1 MDDSEGEFDSIT
13 NPTVLAWLEPLG
25 DSACGEDL
33 EYDNDFLE
41 LAQAAAGKPGDQF
54 QPEGEPPDW
63 RATRSLAESLFE
75 RTRDLRVA
83 IYWARAMLHLEG
95 AATLPDSLGL
105 VRGLLTRFWDE
116 VHPLP
121 DPDDGDAYARINALA
136 DMSSQEGLAGD
147 LRQSLVI
154 ADRSVGE
161 LRGRDVEVALGS
173 LEPREG
179 EYAMTA
185 SQVEQMVMA
194 ACEADAG
201 FAAMPAAVVGE
212 LEKITELMRERVGY
226 DRAPDFSSLSAV
238 FEGLAGWVPGGDA
251 FASDDGFG
259 DDGSADDGDVE
270 ADAPRGG
277 RTRGGGLG
285 TRIDSRADALRAIE
299 MVCDYLERAE
309 PTSPAQLLL
318 RRAARLV
325 DKNFL
330 ELVREFAPDAFGE
343 VAKVMGVSADES
355 SGY

>member
-1 MDDSEGEFDSIT
+1 MDDSEGDFDSIA
-13 NPTVLAWLEPLG
+13 NPMALAWLEPVG
-25 DSACGEDL
+25 DSACGEDI
-33 EYDNDFLE
+33 EYDNEFLE
-41 LAQAAAGKPGDQF
+41 LVQAAAGKPGDQF
-54 QPEGEPPDW
+54 KPEGEPPDW
-63 RATRSLAESLFE
+63 RATHSLAESLLG

-95 AATLPDSLGL
+95 AATLPDA
-105 VRGLLTRFWDE
+105 
-116 VHPLP
+116 
-121 DPDDGDAYARINALA
+121 DDGDAYARINALA

-147 LRQSLVI
+147 LRQSLII

-161 LRGRDVEVALGS
+161 LRGRDVEIALGS

-185 SQVEQMVMA
+185 SQIEQMIMA
-194 ACEADAG
+194 ASEADPG
-201 FAAMPAAVVGE
+201 FAAMPAAVVSE

-226 DRAPDFSSLSAV
+226 DRAPDFSALSAV
-238 FEGLAGWVPGGDA
+238 FEGLVGWVPADGAGDDA
-251 FASDDGFG
+251 EFDLDALSDDG
-259 DDGSADDGDVE
+259 E
-270 ADAPRGG
+270 ADPGAARGG

-318 RRAARLV
+318 RRAAKLV

>member
-1 MDDSEGEFDSIT
+1 MDDSEGDFDSIA
-13 NPTVLAWLEPLG
+13 NPMALAWLEPVG
-25 DSACGEDL
+25 DSACGEDI
-33 EYDNDFLE
+33 EYDNEFLE
-41 LAQAAAGKPGDQF
+41 LVQAAAGKPGDQF
-54 QPEGEPPDW
+54 KPEGEPPDW
-63 RATRSLAESLFE
+63 RATHSLAGSLLG

-95 AATLPDSLGL
+95 AATLPDSLRL
-105 VRGLLTRFWDE
+105 VRGLLARFWDE
-116 VHPLP
+116 LHPLP

-147 LRQSLVI
+147 LRQSLII

-161 LRGRDVEVALGS
+161 LRGRDVEIALGS

-185 SQVEQMVMA
+185 SQIQQMITA
-194 ACEADAG
+194 ACEADPG
-201 FAAMPAAVVGE
+201 FAAMPAAVVSE
-212 LEKITELMRERVGY
+212 LEKLTELMRERVGY
-226 DRAPDFSSLSAV
+226 DRAPDFSALSAV
-238 FEGLAGWVPGGDA
+238 FEGLVGWVPADGAGDDTEFDLDA
-251 FASDDGFG
+251 LSDDG
-259 DDGSADDGDVE
+259 E
-270 ADAPRGG
+270 ADPGAARGG

-285 TRIDSRADALRAIE
+285 TRTDSRADALRAIE

-318 RRAARLV
+318 RRASKLV

-330 ELVREFAPDAFGE
+330 ELVREFAPEAFGE

-355 SGY
+355 SSY